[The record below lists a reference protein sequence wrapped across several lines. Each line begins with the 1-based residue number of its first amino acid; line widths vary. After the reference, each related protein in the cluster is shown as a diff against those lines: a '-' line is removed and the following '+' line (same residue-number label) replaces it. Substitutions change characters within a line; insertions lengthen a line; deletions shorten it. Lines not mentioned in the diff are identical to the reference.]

1 MCTRPHACVSLV
13 LPSVSLH
20 LGGGKQRRAFVGA
33 DRTHMAPLAGGN
45 RLYLKPGFDVVHE
58 ARPTPLQSLK
68 RKPIVFVLCACV
80 CACMNEHTHTH
91 HHHHARLLTRLRIAS
106 YELRLLGL
114 FTFVQAHILMGQV
127 DDRSLAEFS
136 VCVPCTR
143 ALHTRR
149 HYTQMVPIVAAC
161 YRLPRN
167 QACCRKP
174 HTHMCVC
181 VRCATRRKP
190 FQSVCPSAATRNN
203 NLVGWFL
210 ACCPYF

>member
-1 MCTRPHACVSLV
+1 
-13 LPSVSLH
+13 
-20 LGGGKQRRAFVGA
+20 
-33 DRTHMAPLAGGN
+33 MAPLAGGN

-80 CACMNEHTHTH
+80 CIHEYTHT

-174 HTHMCVC
+174 HTHTCVC
-181 VRCATRRKP
+181 VCGVRLDENLFSPSVPQQRRAT
-190 FQSVCPSAATRNN
+190 TTW
-203 NLVGWFL
+203 LVGSWRAARTFDVL
-210 ACCPYF
+210 DVVDSRVQTRYV